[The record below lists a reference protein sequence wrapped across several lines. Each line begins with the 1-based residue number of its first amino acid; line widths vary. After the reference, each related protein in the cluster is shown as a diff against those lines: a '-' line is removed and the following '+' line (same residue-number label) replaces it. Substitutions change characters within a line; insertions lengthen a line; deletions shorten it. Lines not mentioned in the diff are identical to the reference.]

1 MEATATRARRFQ
13 RTEDAGERR
22 ITERDVNILNHVRR
36 HRFLNTDHLV
46 ALDGGNAANIKA
58 RLRVLYDQGL
68 LDRPEAQRHYSRHA
82 TPGAMVHALGRAGA
96 RFLRE
101 HGEAI
106 NPNIDLTEKNR
117 RAGSVFVSH
126 TIGVADFLVNLEV
139 ACRDSTDALQLI
151 HQHQLLAVAPEK
163 TRRAREPL
171 RWQVTM
177 PDETSK
183 PRSYSVVP
191 DACFALLAPLAP
203 QHKNVNVHLL
213 ELDRGTIPIRRK
225 GQSHRSISHKLKCYL
240 TGWQAK
246 RHVQQF
252 GTPALQIAIVTNSP
266 VRVEHMLDEVLDLTG
281 GAGSRIFLFTDQQT
295 LAAAGNDPLKAQW
308 INGKGELTALSGE

>member
-1 MEATATRARRFQ
+1 MEITATRARRFQ
-13 RTEDAGERR
+13 RTEDAGQRR

-36 HRFLNTDHLV
+36 HRFLNTNHLV
-46 ALDGGNAANIKA
+46 ALDAGNAANVKA

-68 LDRPEAQRHYSRHA
+68 LDRPEAQRHYSRHT
-82 TPGAMVHALGRAGA
+82 TPGAMVYALGRAGA

-126 TIGVADFLVNLEV
+126 TLETASFLVNLEV
-139 ACRDSTDALQLI
+139 ACRNSADSLQLI
-151 HQHQLLAVAPEK
+151 SQHQLLAVAPEK
-163 TRRAREPL
+163 TRHSREPL
-171 RWQVTM
+171 RWQTTM
-177 PDETSK
+177 MNEKSK
-183 PRSYSVVP
+183 PQSYSVVP
-191 DACFALLAPLAP
+191 DSAFAILSPSAPRN
-203 QHKNVNVHLL
+203 KNVNVHLL

-246 RHVQQF
+246 RHVHQF

-266 VRVEHMLDEVLDLTG
+266 IRVEHMLNELDDLTG
-281 GAGSRIFLFTDQQT
+281 GAGSRIFVFTDQQT
-295 LAAAGNDPLKAQW
+295 LAAAGNDPLKARW
-308 INGKGELTALSGE
+308 INGKGEITALSGE